1 MVKKILIV
9 FGTRPEA
16 IKLCPLAKK
25 LAEQPAKFEVKV
37 CVTGQHREMLD
48 QVLDFFD
55 VKPDFDLNIMKHK
68 QDLYDVTSRV
78 MLGLRDVLKAFDPSV
93 VVVQGDTT
101 TTFAGAMASFYYGS
115 TVAHVEAGLRTYNK
129 KAPFPE
135 EVNRQ
140 LTSRIADIHFA
151 VTATNEAHLLSE
163 NINAAD
169 IHLVGN
175 TVIDALQ
182 LGISK
187 IENDASVSSEILN
200 NIIKVGYRID
210 QKRPYILVTGHRRE
224 SFGTGFENICTALA
238 EVAHRHPDFDIV
250 YPVHQNPNV
259 KEVVEQKLQGFD
271 NIYLIQPL
279 SYSHFIYMMKRS
291 YLILTD
297 SGGVQEEAPSL
308 GKPVLV
314 MRETTERT
322 EAVEAG
328 SVILVGTDA
337 AKISSHIDRLIQ
349 DKAFYSQMQ
358 QVNNPYGDGRAC
370 EYIAKVLAD
379 YQY

>member
-16 IKLCPLAKK
+16 IKLCPLVKTLKK
-25 LAEQPAKFEVKV
+25 QPSLFDVRV

-48 QVLDFFD
+48 QVLSFFD
-55 VKPDFDLNIMKHK
+55 IKPDFDLNIMKHK
-68 QDLYDVTSRV
+68 QDLYDITSRV
-78 MLGLRDVLKAFDPSV
+78 MLGLRDVLKEFNPSV

-101 TTFAGAMASFYYGS
+101 TTFAGSVAAFYHGS
-115 TVAHVEAGLRTYNK
+115 AVAHVEAGLRTYDK
-129 KAPFPE
+129 RAPFPE

-140 LTSRIADIHFA
+140 LTTRIADLHFA
-151 VTATNEAHLLSE
+151 VTETNKAHLLSE
-163 NINAAD
+163 NIDQSN
-169 IHLVGN
+169 IHVVGN

-182 LGISK
+182 LGIAKIEQDQQVSSK
-187 IENDASVSSEILN
+187 ILQH
-200 NIIKVGYRID
+200 IKNVGYDMGRD
-210 QKRPYILVTGHRRE
+210 KQYILVTGHRRE
-224 SFGTGFENICTALA
+224 SFGLGFKNICKALA
-238 EVAHRHPDFDIV
+238 EVAKQHPDYDIV

-259 KEVVEQKLQGFD
+259 KEVVEEGLQGFE
-271 NIYLIQPL
+271 NIHLIEPL
-279 SYSHFIYMMKRS
+279 SYSHFIYLMKRS

-328 SVILVGTDA
+328 SVILVGTDVE
-337 AKISSHIDRLIQ
+337 KIVHHVNKLIQ
-349 DKAFYSQMQ
+349 DEAFYTEMQ
-358 QVNNPYGDGRAC
+358 QINNPYGDGHAC
-370 EYIAKVLAD
+370 EYISQVLAD
-379 YQY
+379 YQT